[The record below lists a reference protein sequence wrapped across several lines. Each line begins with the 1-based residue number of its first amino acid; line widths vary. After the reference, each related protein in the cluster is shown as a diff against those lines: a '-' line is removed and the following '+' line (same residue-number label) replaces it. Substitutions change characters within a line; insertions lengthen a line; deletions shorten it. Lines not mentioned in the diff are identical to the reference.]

1 MTNAR
6 LHGLA
11 PVNYHAERLCSQRQ
25 RLADCTPVP
34 SAELYRSGALNAL
47 VGPSSLAC
55 PDCDLL
61 QRVPPLQ
68 QGSKAHCRRCGRVL
82 ASRPAGPRDLPLALA
97 LAAAITFV
105 IANVMPL
112 MDLSAVGRTTSTTI
126 AGGAYQMWLEGEP
139 IVGALIAFC
148 AVLAPG
154 AFLAFM
160 LILLIAARRTPPPHW
175 VAEMLRWAHHFE
187 MWSMLEVMMLGILV
201 ALIKIAELAAVEAGI
216 GMYAVFALIVLMPSI
231 LVTFD
236 ARELWS
242 RIDLAGD
249 GALRPASAGTAV
261 AEAQR

>member
-1 MTNAR
+1 
-6 LHGLA
+6 
-11 PVNYHAERLCSQRQ
+11 
-25 RLADCTPVP
+25 
-34 SAELYRSGALNAL
+34 
-47 VGPSSLAC
+47 
-55 PDCDLL
+55 
-61 QRVPPLQ
+61 
-68 QGSKAHCRRCGRVL
+68 VL

-126 AGGAYQMWLEGEP
+126 AGGAYQMWMEGEP

-160 LILLIAARRTPPPHW
+160 LILLIAARRTPPPPW

-187 MWSMLEVMMLGILV
+187 MWSMLEVMMLGIMV
-201 ALIKIAELAAVEAGI
+201 ALIKIAEVASVETGI
-216 GMYAVFALIVLMPSI
+216 GMYAVFALMVFIPAI

-236 ARELWS
+236 ARELWGRS
-242 RIDLAGD
+242 SGSTARH
-249 GALRPASAGTAV
+249 RGTCRTVPV
-261 AEAQR
+261 AEARR